1 MKLLEPGSNTR
12 LNRIVLAAVWRGKRH
27 QFGMKPGDQ
36 IGVCCN
42 HANGGDHSL
51 DQVISSGG
59 DEKWLD
65 FGFSR
70 KTELVGFAEEE
81 PQTITT
87 KKITIS

>member
-1 MKLLEPGSNTR
+1 M
-12 LNRIVLAAVWRGKRH
+12 
-27 QFGMKPGDQ
+27 
-36 IGVCCN
+36 
-42 HANGGDHSL
+42 

-70 KTELVGFAEEE
+70 KTELIGFAEEE

-87 KKITIS
+87 RKWTASAAFIINNTI

>member
-1 MKLLEPGSNTR
+1 
-12 LNRIVLAAVWRGKRH
+12 
-27 QFGMKPGDQ
+27 MKPGDQ

-59 DEKWLD
+59 DEKWSD